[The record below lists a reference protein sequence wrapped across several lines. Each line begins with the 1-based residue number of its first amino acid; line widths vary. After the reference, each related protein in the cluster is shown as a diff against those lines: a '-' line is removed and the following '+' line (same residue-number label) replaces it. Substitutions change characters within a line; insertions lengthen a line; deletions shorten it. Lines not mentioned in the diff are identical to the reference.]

1 MDNRKPVSLLKLL
14 MKESVVIWLAI
25 FIPVFG
31 FAQNTH
37 LASAAP
43 NTDTN
48 LAQKKPLELKE
59 RRVLPLFGEVSKT
72 SEQIDEEI
80 RFLSECDKSFTSRA
94 EASSFFTAR
103 AWEYLQEGSLDT
115 ACYRFNL
122 AHLLNDKNVE
132 TYWGLGVISYQR
144 ENWVDAKRMLSRG
157 IGLQGENVPLL
168 VDLSTVDLKLYAIT
182 SRKEELDEA
191 AALLNRATA
200 IDSSYALGQYNLA
213 LLHYNLNDLDKS
225 WEHLHKGRALDFN
238 QMNLDFVELL
248 KAKKPDPQG
257 FFK

>member
-1 MDNRKPVSLLKLL
+1 MDNRKPVSLFKLL

-25 FIPVFG
+25 LIPVFG
-31 FAQNTH
+31 FAQNTQ

-48 LAQKKPLELKE
+48 TAQKRPLELKE
-59 RRVLPLFGEVSKT
+59 RRVLPLFGEVGKT
-72 SEQIDEEI
+72 SQQIDEEI
-80 RFLSECDKSFTSRA
+80 RFLSECDKSFANRA

-132 TYWGLGVISYQR
+132 AYWGLGVISYQR
-144 ENWVDAKRMLSRG
+144 ENWVDAKRMLNRG

-182 SRKEELDEA
+182 NRKEELDEA
-191 AALLNRATA
+191 QDLLQRATA
-200 IDSSYALGQYNLA
+200 IDSTYALGQYNLA
-213 LLHYNLNDLDKS
+213 LLHYNRDELDQS
-225 WEHLHKGRALDFN
+225 WEHLHKGRLLDFS

>member
-1 MDNRKPVSLLKLL
+1 MDNRKPVSLFKNC
-14 MKESVVIWLAI
+14 MKESAFVWLTVLL
-25 FIPVFG
+25 PVFG
-31 FAQNTH
+31 LAQNTH
-37 LASAAP
+37 FASAVP

-80 RFLSECDKSFTSRA
+80 RFLSDCDKSFSSRA
-94 EASSFFTAR
+94 EASTFFSAR

-122 AHLLNDKNVE
+122 AQLLNDKNVE
-132 TYWGLGVISYQR
+132 AYWGLGVVSYQR
-144 ENWVDAKRMLSRG
+144 ENWVDAKRMLSKG
-157 IGLQGENVPLL
+157 INLSGDNVPLL

-182 SRKEELDEA
+182 SRKEELEEA
-191 AALLNRATA
+191 RELLNHAVS
-200 IDSSYALGQYNLA
+200 IDSTYALGQYNLA
-213 LLHYNLNDLDKS
+213 LLHYNMDEPEKS
-225 WEHLHKGRALDFN
+225 WEHLHKGRSLDLS
-238 QMNLDFVELL
+238 QMNFDFVELL
-248 KAKKPDPQG
+248 KARMPDPQG

>member
-1 MDNRKPVSLLKLL
+1 MDNRKPVSLFKLH
-14 MKESVVIWLAI
+14 MKESVFVWLAVL
-25 FIPVFG
+25 IPVFG
-31 FAQNTH
+31 LAQNTQ
-37 LASAAP
+37 LASAAHSS
-43 NTDTN
+43 DTN
-48 LAQKKPLELKE
+48 AAQKKPLELKE

-80 RFLSECDKSFTSRA
+80 KFLSECDKSFSSRP

-132 TYWGLGVISYQR
+132 AYWGLGVVSYQR
-144 ENWVDAKRMLSRG
+144 ENWVDAKRMLSKG
-157 IGLQGENVPLL
+157 ISLQGDNVPLL

-191 AALLNRATA
+191 GELLKHAMT
-200 IDSSYALGQYNLA
+200 IDSTYALGQYNLS
-213 LLHYNLNDLDKS
+213 LLHYNLNELDKA
-225 WEHLHKGRALDFN
+225 WEYLHKGRVLDLS
-238 QMNLDFVELL
+238 QMNFEFVELL
-248 KAKKPDPQG
+248 KAKLPDPQG

>member
-1 MDNRKPVSLLKLL
+1 

-25 FIPVFG
+25 LIPVMG

-37 LASAAP
+37 LASAGP
-43 NTDTN
+43 STDTN
-48 LAQKKPLELKE
+48 VASKKPLDLKE

-80 RFLSECDKSFTSRA
+80 KFLSECDKSFSSRA
-94 EASSFFTAR
+94 EASSFFATR

-122 AHLLNDKNVE
+122 AQLLNDKNVE
-132 TYWGLGVISYQR
+132 AYWGLGVVSYQR
-144 ENWVDAKRMLSRG
+144 ENWVDAKRMLSKG
-157 IGLQGENVPLL
+157 VSLQADNVPLL
-168 VDLSTVDLKLYAIT
+168 VDLSTVELKLYAIT

-191 AALLNRATA
+191 SELLKHAVS
-200 IDSSYALGQYNLA
+200 IDSTYALGQYNLA
-213 LLHYNLNDLDKS
+213 LLHYNLNELDKS
-225 WEHLHKGRALDFN
+225 WEHLHKGRTLDFN
-238 QMNLDFVELL
+238 QLNLDFVELL
-248 KAKKPDPQG
+248 KAKMPDPQG